1 MAVRNSTGRELL
13 GCICFVQSTFPSA
26 SSCCRPIHHSSGTPP
41 FSPLPLMARSPLYA
55 LYTCMYAD
63 LVYCRDIYLF
73 TLVYC
78 RDIYLSSSAVLCG
91 TEWLSGLPQPASP
104 LEDPQ
109 RAQDEAPAAYRRI
122 YMCKA
127 ATAPPG
133 PAFRAGATRPRGIP
147 PSLPYKGRR
156 AHTSPP
162 GHPTAPA
169 QRPRAAAHPASPRQE
184 GACRRE
190 ARGGA
195 GGGGRGVPRGLP
207 EQQLR
212 RERFTNSASSASAA
226 ESGLRRH
233 RGRPPSLPSSL
244 LPHLRM
250 PAGEAAQAQVR
261 EV

>member
-195 GGGGRGVPRGLP
+195 AAGGGAFHGGCPSNSCGGSGLQTVPRAPAPPSPGSGGTAGGRP
-207 EQQLR
+207 RSPPPFCPTSGCRPGR
-212 RERFTNSASSASAA
+212 R
-226 ESGLRRH
+226 LRH
-233 RGRPPSLPSSL
+233 R
-244 LPHLRM
+244 
-250 PAGEAAQAQVR
+250 
-261 EV
+261 